1 MARWY
6 ELAPPFG
13 FTVGSESIRKIEIEA
28 SIALTAHLR
37 EVLDQ
42 VTRR

>member
-6 ELAPPFG
+6 ELALPFC